1 MGIAA
6 LVSLL
11 PAWPLCAA
19 SVAEGPAASF
29 RWGGASSPNMVST
42 ARNLPADPGNTE
54 PLWEIK
60 TGTHQYS
67 IPTIDRG
74 RIFVAANDSGIE
86 RAGCKATGGGVV
98 MCVEQATG
106 KLIWRLPIPRYFA
119 GVKPPYHFDQW
130 DCGVCSGPVADGDK
144 FIENYGDYRRNEG
157 KTKGPRCRTCKY
169 FKICEGPWREYPEIY
184 GWKEFRPVL
193 DKPGSR

>member
-1 MGIAA
+1 
-6 LVSLL
+6 
-11 PAWPLCAA
+11 
-19 SVAEGPAASF
+19 
-29 RWGGASSPNMVST
+29 MVSA

-74 RIFVAANDSGIE
+74 RIFIAANDSGIE
-86 RAGCKATGGGVV
+86 RAGCKSTGGGVV
-98 MCVEQATG
+98 MCVDQATG

-130 DCGVCSGPVADGDK
+130 DCGVCSGPVATATAFMWWAAGAK
-144 FIENYGDYRRNEG
+144 FCAWTAKARPTATTGRSWRNSLTWG
-157 KTKGPRCRTCKY
+157 
-169 FKICEGPWREYPEIY
+169 
-184 GWKEFRPVL
+184 
-193 DKPGSR
+193 